1 MADSKSWFPKSIKKG
16 KTVKLT
22 EPVSSRWKIV
32 EKVNEHVEQ
41 FEDTELHPSLA
52 SAKFLC
58 RDASDPSNK
67 KDAYLRIVQ
76 QIPSVKGE
84 FPDHVSR
91 EATQFTPEL
100 KAYQTLKERK
110 SPNTPKLLAWQQ
122 ETQDTSGP
130 VPRGWITRI
139 VFERVE
145 GFPLGD
151 EYGAGAFW
159 KQSPDTQ
166 MIIRRVLIEEF
177 SLAAKIGVLPPDEGP
192 YSAIWNNKAQTM

>member
-1 MADSKSWFPKSIKKG
+1 MADSKSWFPKSLKKG
-16 KTVKLT
+16 KIIRLA

-41 FEDTELHPSLA
+41 YEDTELHPSLA

-58 RDASDPSNK
+58 RDASSSSNK
-67 KDAYLRIVQ
+67 KYAYLRIVQ
-76 QIPSVKGE
+76 QIPSVNGE
-84 FPDHVSR
+84 VSDHAAR
-91 EATQFTPEL
+91 EATEFTPPEL
-100 KAYQTLKERK
+100 KAYQTLKERQ
-110 SPNTPKLLAWQQ
+110 SPNTPKLLAWDQ

-130 VPRGWITRI
+130 VPGGWMTWI

-159 KQSPDTQ
+159 EQSPDTQ
-166 MIIRRVLIEEF
+166 MTIRRVLVEEF
-177 SLAAKIGVLPPDEGP
+177 R
-192 YSAIWNNKAQTM
+192 